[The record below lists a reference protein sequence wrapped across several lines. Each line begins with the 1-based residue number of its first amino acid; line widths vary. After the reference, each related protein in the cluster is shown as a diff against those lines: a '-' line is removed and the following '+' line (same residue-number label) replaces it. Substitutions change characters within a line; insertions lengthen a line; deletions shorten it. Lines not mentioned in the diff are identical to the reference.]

1 MVRWNNRGH
10 ERALTSEE
18 AILAAADRNEVTIE
32 RTDIVINCPIVW
44 TAAGGVLPGSVL
56 IP

>member
-1 MVRWNNRGH
+1 VH
-10 ERALTSEE
+10 ALTSEE